1 MSMPPLSAIGIENYR
16 SVHKLFMR
24 VGAVNVFVGNNGV
37 GKTNLY
43 KSLELLQQAA
53 LGRITRAVSE
63 EGGVDSVM
71 WAGDLKTH
79 EKKRIILRADLGDLS
94 YRIQLGLP
102 NPISDPALP
111 YETMVREEELNLLTG
126 SKSVVLMN
134 RKGPSAFLRAS
145 NGSKVTYDNEL
156 LPSETALASIRDGSQ
171 FPELDLVR
179 RAIADWRFYHTFR
192 SDRDSLLRRPS
203 PNVTTPTLSSDGN
216 DLAAVFATLKE
227 IRKDT
232 FYLQEA
238 VDDAFPNSKLIIEA
252 NGQDCRFALQTPEIR
267 RPFPSQEL
275 SDGTLQYLALLGA
288 MLSYRLPSF
297 IALNEPEASLHPDL
311 LEPLAKVIA
320 KASERSQIWLVTHSE
335 QLADHIANH
344 AGAYPR
350 RIYKE
355 NGQTGIDGL
364 KITGEFVGEEY

>member
-1 MSMPPLSAIGIENYR
+1 MPPLSAIGIENYR

-63 EGGVDSVM
+63 EGGVESVM
-71 WAGDLKTH
+71 WAGDLKVH

-94 YRIQLGLP
+94 YKIELGLP

-111 YETMVREEELNLLTG
+111 LETMVREETLTLMAG
-126 SKSVVLMN
+126 RKPVVLMQ
-134 RKGPSAFLRAS
+134 RKGPSAFLRSS
-145 NGSKVTYDNEL
+145 NGARVTYDNEL
-156 LPSETALASIRDGSQ
+156 LPSETALASIRDGGQ

-179 RAIADWRFYHTFR
+179 RALADWRFYHTFR
-192 SDRDSLLRRPS
+192 SDRDSQLRRPS
-203 PNVTTPTLSSDGN
+203 PNITTPTLSSDGS

-232 FYLQEA
+232 YFLQEA
-238 VDDAFPNSKLIIEA
+238 VADAFPGSNLLLEA
-252 NGQDCRFALQTPEIR
+252 NGQDCRFSLQTPEIR

-288 MLSYRLPSF
+288 MLSYRLPAF

-335 QLADHIANH
+335 QLADHIAEH

-355 NGQTGIDGL
+355 NGHTGIDGL

>member
-1 MSMPPLSAIGIENYR
+1 MTLPPLSAIGIENYR

-63 EGGVDSVM
+63 EGGVESVM
-71 WAGDLKTH
+71 WAGELKTH

-102 NPISDPALP
+102 NPISEPALP
-111 YETMVREEELNLLTG
+111 LETMVREEELTLMTG
-126 SKSVVLMN
+126 PKSVVLMN
-134 RKGPSAFLRAS
+134 RKGPSAFLRTS
-145 NGSKVTYDNEL
+145 DGSRINYENEL
-156 LPSETALASIRDGSQ
+156 LPSETALASIRDGSR

-192 SDRDSLLRRPS
+192 SDRDSQLRRPS

-227 IRKDT
+227 IQQDT
-232 FYLQEA
+232 YFLQQA
-238 VDDAFPNSKLIIEA
+238 VDDAFPQSQLIIEA

-344 AGAYPR
+344 AGAFPR
-350 RIYKE
+350 RIHKE
-355 NGQTGIDGL
+355 NGETGIDGL
-364 KITGEFVGEEY
+364 KITGEFIGEDY